1 MKCFFH
7 KSKNAQIHL
16 LLIITMEINVPI
28 SEKTVD
34 KLPAKYE
41 KFIMFSYW
49 MSEQFKNSENP
60 NLETMAHVFGSVS
73 EQMEFIDGFLE
84 DYKIICKNYK
94 KDVRDRI
101 KAAKPPPP
109 PKEPKEQKKRG
120 RKKKEVVDTRT
131 DEEKL
136 MDEIIANAQSSMV

>member
-1 MKCFFH
+1 
-7 KSKNAQIHL
+7 
-16 LLIITMEINVPI
+16 MEINVPI

-49 MSEQFKNSENP
+49 MSEQLKNSENP

-101 KAAKPPPP
+101 KAAKPP
-109 PKEPKEQKKRG
+109 KEPKEQKKRG
-120 RKKKEVVDTRT
+120 RKKKEEVVDTRT

-136 MDEIIANAQSSMV
+136 MDEIIANAQSSIV

>member
-1 MKCFFH
+1 
-7 KSKNAQIHL
+7 
-16 LLIITMEINVPI
+16 MEINVPI

-49 MSEQFKNSENP
+49 MSEQFKNSENS
-60 NLETMAHVFGSVS
+60 NLETMARVFGSVS

-84 DYKIICKNYK
+84 DYKIVCKNHK

-101 KAAKPPPP
+101 KAAKP

-120 RKKKEVVDTRT
+120 RKKKEEVVDTRT